1 MLLTIDVGNTNM
13 VFSVFDGETL
23 TGSFR
28 LTTVAGR
35 TSDELGMDIWN
46 QLSRLEIRPADLED
60 VIISSVVPPVMA
72 ALADALVRYLDKA
85 PVVVDVDVDPGLP
98 YGVESNEHLGA
109 DRSVACV
116 AAIHK
121 YGAPLILA
129 DMGTAT
135 TVDAIGRTG
144 AYLGGCITAGAR
156 ISIEALFQK
165 TALLPQVDLALP
177 ERVLS
182 TVDAIGRTG
191 AYLGGCITAGARIS
205 IEALFQKTALL
216 PQVDLALP
224 ERVLSG
230 TAVGQIQAG
239 AVLGYVGAMERLIT
253 QAREEINEPEAIV
266 VATGGLAPV
275 IAAGTDLI
283 DVVDGQLI
291 PEGCGFCIRNTC
303 GSGSKREEERPWD
316 ARRPST

>member
-13 VFSVFDGETL
+13 VFSLFSGEAL
-23 TGSFR
+23 AGSFR
-28 LTTVAGR
+28 LTTVTGR

-46 QLSRLEIRPADLED
+46 QLSRLELKPEELEA

-72 ALADALVRYLDKA
+72 ALTDALVRYLGKT
-85 PVVVDVDVDPGLP
+85 PIVVDVDVDPGLP
-98 YGVESNEHLGA
+98 YGVVSNEHLGT

-135 TVDAIGRTG
+135 TVDAISRQGV
-144 AYLGGCITAGAR
+144 YMGGCITAGAR

-165 TALLPQVDLALP
+165 TALLPQVN
-177 ERVLS
+177 
-182 TVDAIGRTG
+182 
-191 AYLGGCITAGARIS
+191 
-205 IEALFQKTALL
+205 
-216 PQVDLALP
+216 LALP

-239 AVLGYVGAMERLIT
+239 AVLGYIGAMERLIT
-253 QAREEINEPEAIV
+253 QAREELDEPEAVV

-291 PEGCGFCIRNTC
+291 PDGLRLLYQ
-303 GSGSKREEERPWD
+303 KYLREH
-316 ARRPST
+316 T

>member
-13 VFSVFDGETL
+13 VFSVFEGETL
-23 TGSFR
+23 RGSFR

-46 QLSRLEIRPADLED
+46 QLSRLGIRPEDLADA
-60 VIISSVVPPVMA
+60 IISSVVPPVMA
-72 ALADALVRYLDKA
+72 ALTDALARYLGKT
-85 PVVVDVDVDPGLP
+85 PIVVDVDVDPGLP
-98 YGVESNEHLGA
+98 YGVVSNEHLGA

-135 TVDAIGRTG
+135 TVDAISRAGV
-144 AYLGGCITAGAR
+144 YMGGCITAGAR

-165 TALLPQVDLALP
+165 TALLPQVSLALP
-177 ERVLS
+177 E
-182 TVDAIGRTG
+182 
-191 AYLGGCITAGARIS
+191 
-205 IEALFQKTALL
+205 K
-216 PQVDLALP
+216 
-224 ERVLSG
+224 VLSG

-239 AVLGYVGAMERLIT
+239 AVLGYIGAMERLIT
-253 QAREEINEPEAIV
+253 QAREEIDEPEAMV

-291 PEGCGFCIRNTC
+291 PDGLRLLYQ
-303 GSGSKREEERPWD
+303 KYLRERK
-316 ARRPST
+316 

>member
-23 TGSFR
+23 KGSFR
-28 LTTVAGR
+28 LTTVTGR

-46 QLSRLEIRPADLED
+46 QLSRLGIRLED
-60 VIISSVVPPVMA
+60 LADVIVSSVVPPVMA
-72 ALADALVRYLDKA
+72 ALTDALVRYLGKT
-85 PVVVDVDVDPGLP
+85 PIVVDVDVDPGLP
-98 YGVESNEHLGA
+98 YGVVSNEHLGA

-135 TVDAIGRTG
+135 TVDAISREGT
-144 AYLGGCITAGAR
+144 YMGGCITAGAR

-177 ERVLS
+177 E
-182 TVDAIGRTG
+182 
-191 AYLGGCITAGARIS
+191 
-205 IEALFQKTALL
+205 K
-216 PQVDLALP
+216 
-224 ERVLSG
+224 VLSG

-239 AVLGYVGAMERLIT
+239 AVLGYIGAMERLIT
-253 QAREEINEPEAIV
+253 QAREEIGEPEAIV

-275 IAAGTDLI
+275 IAAGTGLI

-291 PEGCGFCIRNTC
+291 PDGLRLLYQ
-303 GSGSKREEERPWD
+303 KYLRER
-316 ARRPST
+316 T

>member
-13 VFSVFDGETL
+13 VFSVFEGETL
-23 TGSFR
+23 RGSFR

-46 QLSRLEIRPADLED
+46 QLSRLGIRPEDLAD

-72 ALADALVRYLDKA
+72 ALTDAVVRYLDKT
-85 PVVVDVDVDPGLP
+85 PIVVDVDVDPGLP
-98 YGVESNEHLGA
+98 YGVMSNERLGA

-135 TVDAIGRTG
+135 TVDAISRAGV
-144 AYLGGCITAGAR
+144 YMGGCITAGAR

-165 TALLPQVDLALP
+165 TALLPQVSLALP
-177 ERVLS
+177 E
-182 TVDAIGRTG
+182 
-191 AYLGGCITAGARIS
+191 
-205 IEALFQKTALL
+205 K
-216 PQVDLALP
+216 
-224 ERVLSG
+224 VLSG

-239 AVLGYVGAMERLIT
+239 AVLGYIGAMERLIT
-253 QAREEINEPEAIV
+253 QAREEIDEPEAIV

-291 PEGCGFCIRNTC
+291 PDGLRLLYQ
-303 GSGSKREEERPWD
+303 KYLRERK
-316 ARRPST
+316 

>member
-23 TGSFR
+23 KGSFR

-46 QLSRLEIRPADLED
+46 QLSRLRIRTEELAD

-72 ALADALVRYLDKA
+72 ALTDALVRYLGKT
-85 PVVVDVDVDPGLP
+85 PIVVDVDVDPGLP
-98 YGVESNEHLGA
+98 YGVESNEHLGT

-116 AAIHK
+116 AAIQK

-135 TVDAIGRTG
+135 TVDAISREGI
-144 AYLGGCITAGAR
+144 YMGGCITAGAR

-165 TALLPQVDLALP
+165 TALLPQVNLALP
-177 ERVLS
+177 E
-182 TVDAIGRTG
+182 
-191 AYLGGCITAGARIS
+191 
-205 IEALFQKTALL
+205 K
-216 PQVDLALP
+216 
-224 ERVLSG
+224 VLSG

-239 AVLGYVGAMERLIT
+239 AVLGYIGAMERLIT
-253 QAREEINEPEAIV
+253 QAREEIDEPEAIV

-291 PEGCGFCIRNTC
+291 PDGLRLLYRKYLG
-303 GSGSKREEERPWD
+303 ER
-316 ARRPST
+316 T

>member
-13 VFSVFDGETL
+13 VFSLFSGEAL
-23 TGSFR
+23 AGSFR

-46 QLSRLEIRPADLED
+46 QLSRLELKPEELEA
-60 VIISSVVPPVMA
+60 VIVSSVVPPVMA
-72 ALADALVRYLDKA
+72 ALTDALVRYLGKT
-85 PVVVDVDVDPGLP
+85 PIVVDVDVDPGLP
-98 YGVESNEHLGA
+98 YGVVSNEHLGT

-135 TVDAIGRTG
+135 TVDAISRQGV
-144 AYLGGCITAGAR
+144 YMGGCITAGAR

-165 TALLPQVDLALP
+165 TALLPQVN
-177 ERVLS
+177 
-182 TVDAIGRTG
+182 
-191 AYLGGCITAGARIS
+191 
-205 IEALFQKTALL
+205 
-216 PQVDLALP
+216 LALP

-239 AVLGYVGAMERLIT
+239 AVLGYIGAMERLIT
-253 QAREEINEPEAIV
+253 QAREELDEPKAVV

-291 PEGCGFCIRNTC
+291 PDGLRLLYQ
-303 GSGSKREEERPWD
+303 KYLREH
-316 ARRPST
+316 T

>member
-13 VFSVFDGETL
+13 VFSLFSGEAL
-23 TGSFR
+23 AGSFR

-46 QLSRLEIRPADLED
+46 QLSRLELKPEELEA

-72 ALADALVRYLDKA
+72 ALTDALVRYLGKT
-85 PVVVDVDVDPGLP
+85 PIVVDVDVDPGLP
-98 YGVESNEHLGA
+98 YGVVSNEHLGT

-135 TVDAIGRTG
+135 TVDAISRQGV
-144 AYLGGCITAGAR
+144 YMGGGITAGAR

-165 TALLPQVDLALP
+165 TALLPQVN
-177 ERVLS
+177 
-182 TVDAIGRTG
+182 
-191 AYLGGCITAGARIS
+191 
-205 IEALFQKTALL
+205 
-216 PQVDLALP
+216 LALP

-239 AVLGYVGAMERLIT
+239 AVLGYIGAMERLIT
-253 QAREEINEPEAIV
+253 QAREELDEPEAVV

-291 PEGCGFCIRNTC
+291 PDGLRLLYQ
-303 GSGSKREEERPWD
+303 KYLREH
-316 ARRPST
+316 T

>member
-13 VFSVFDGETL
+13 VFSVFEGETL
-23 TGSFR
+23 RGSFR
-28 LTTVAGR
+28 LTTVTGR

-46 QLSRLEIRPADLED
+46 QLSRLGIRPEDLAD

-72 ALADALVRYLDKA
+72 ALTDAVVRYLDKT
-85 PVVVDVDVDPGLP
+85 PIVVDVDVDPGLP
-98 YGVESNEHLGA
+98 YGVMSNERLGA

-135 TVDAIGRTG
+135 TVDAISRQGS
-144 AYLGGCITAGAR
+144 YMGGCITAGAR

-165 TALLPQVDLALP
+165 TALLPQVSLALP
-177 ERVLS
+177 E
-182 TVDAIGRTG
+182 
-191 AYLGGCITAGARIS
+191 
-205 IEALFQKTALL
+205 K
-216 PQVDLALP
+216 
-224 ERVLSG
+224 VLSG

-239 AVLGYVGAMERLIT
+239 AVLGYIGAMERLIT
-253 QAREEINEPEAIV
+253 QAREEIDEPEAIV
-266 VATGGLAPV
+266 VATGVLAPV

-291 PEGCGFCIRNTC
+291 PDGLRLLYQ
-303 GSGSKREEERPWD
+303 KYLRERK
-316 ARRPST
+316 

>member
-13 VFSVFDGETL
+13 VFTIFDNESFS
-23 TGSFR
+23 GSFR

-46 QLSRLEIRPADLED
+46 QLSRLGLKPEDVED

-72 ALADALVRYLDKA
+72 ALTDALIRYLGKT
-85 PVVVDVDVDPGLP
+85 PIVVDVDVDPGLP
-98 YGVESNEHLGA
+98 YGVVSNEHLGA

-135 TVDAIGRTG
+135 TVDAISREGV
-144 AYLGGCITAGAR
+144 YMGGCITAGAR

-165 TALLPQVDLALP
+165 TALLPQVNLALP
-177 ERVLS
+177 E
-182 TVDAIGRTG
+182 
-191 AYLGGCITAGARIS
+191 
-205 IEALFQKTALL
+205 K
-216 PQVDLALP
+216 
-224 ERVLSG
+224 VLSG

-239 AVLGYVGAMERLIT
+239 AVLGYIGAMERLIS
-253 QAREEINEPEAIV
+253 QAREEIGEPEAIV

-275 IAAGTDLI
+275 IAAGTDVI

-291 PEGCGFCIRNTC
+291 PDGLRFLYQ
-303 GSGSKREEERPWD
+303 KYLRER
-316 ARRPST
+316 S

>member
-13 VFSVFDGETL
+13 VFSVFEGETL
-23 TGSFR
+23 RGSFR
-28 LTTVAGR
+28 LTTVTGR

-46 QLSRLEIRPADLED
+46 QLSRLGIRPEDLAD

-72 ALADALVRYLDKA
+72 ALTDAVVRYLDKT
-85 PVVVDVDVDPGLP
+85 PIVVDVDVDPGLP
-98 YGVESNEHLGA
+98 YGVMSNERLGA

-135 TVDAIGRTG
+135 TVDAISRQGS
-144 AYLGGCITAGAR
+144 YMGGCITAGAR

-165 TALLPQVDLALP
+165 TALLPQVSLALP
-177 ERVLS
+177 E
-182 TVDAIGRTG
+182 
-191 AYLGGCITAGARIS
+191 
-205 IEALFQKTALL
+205 K
-216 PQVDLALP
+216 
-224 ERVLSG
+224 VLSG

-239 AVLGYVGAMERLIT
+239 AVLGYIGAMERLIT
-253 QAREEINEPEAIV
+253 QAREEIDEPEAIV

-291 PEGCGFCIRNTC
+291 PDGLRLLYQ
-303 GSGSKREEERPWD
+303 KYLRERK
-316 ARRPST
+316 

>member
-13 VFSVFDGETL
+13 VFSLFSGEAL
-23 TGSFR
+23 AGSFR
-28 LTTVAGR
+28 LTTVTGR

-46 QLSRLEIRPADLED
+46 QLSRLELKPEELEA

-72 ALADALVRYLDKA
+72 ALTDALVRYLGKT
-85 PVVVDVDVDPGLP
+85 PIVVDVDVDPGLP
-98 YGVESNEHLGA
+98 YGVVSNEHLGT

-135 TVDAIGRTG
+135 TVDAISRQGV
-144 AYLGGCITAGAR
+144 YMGGCITAGAR

-165 TALLPQVDLALP
+165 TALLPQVN
-177 ERVLS
+177 
-182 TVDAIGRTG
+182 
-191 AYLGGCITAGARIS
+191 
-205 IEALFQKTALL
+205 
-216 PQVDLALP
+216 LALP

-239 AVLGYVGAMERLIT
+239 AVLGYIGAMERLIT
-253 QAREEINEPEAIV
+253 QAREELDEPEAVV
-266 VATGGLAPV
+266 VATGGLARL

-283 DVVDGQLI
+283 DVVDG
-291 PEGCGFCIRNTC
+291 
-303 GSGSKREEERPWD
+303 
-316 ARRPST
+316 

>member
-13 VFSVFDGETL
+13 VFSVFEGETL
-23 TGSFR
+23 RGSFR

-46 QLSRLEIRPADLED
+46 QLSRLGIRPEDLAD
-60 VIISSVVPPVMA
+60 VIVSSVVPPVMA
-72 ALADALVRYLDKA
+72 ALTDALVRYLGKT
-85 PVVVDVDVDPGLP
+85 PIVVDVDVDPGLP
-98 YGVESNEHLGA
+98 YGVVSNEHLGA

-135 TVDAIGRTG
+135 TVDAISRQGS
-144 AYLGGCITAGAR
+144 YMGGCITAGAR

-165 TALLPQVDLALP
+165 TALLPQVSLALP
-177 ERVLS
+177 E
-182 TVDAIGRTG
+182 
-191 AYLGGCITAGARIS
+191 
-205 IEALFQKTALL
+205 K
-216 PQVDLALP
+216 
-224 ERVLSG
+224 VLSG

-239 AVLGYVGAMERLIT
+239 AVLGYIGAMERLIT
-253 QAREEINEPEAIV
+253 QAREELDEPEAMV

-283 DVVDGQLI
+283 DMVDGQLI
-291 PEGCGFCIRNTC
+291 PDGLRLLYQ
-303 GSGSKREEERPWD
+303 KYLRERK
-316 ARRPST
+316 

>member
-13 VFSVFDGETL
+13 VFSLFNGEAL
-23 TGSFR
+23 AGSFR

-46 QLSRLEIRPADLED
+46 QLSRLELKPEELEA

-72 ALADALVRYLDKA
+72 ALTDALVRYLGKT
-85 PVVVDVDVDPGLP
+85 PIVVDVDVDPGLP
-98 YGVESNEHLGA
+98 YGVVSNEHLGT

-135 TVDAIGRTG
+135 TVDAISRQGV
-144 AYLGGCITAGAR
+144 YMGGCITAGAR

-165 TALLPQVDLALP
+165 TALLPQVN
-177 ERVLS
+177 
-182 TVDAIGRTG
+182 
-191 AYLGGCITAGARIS
+191 
-205 IEALFQKTALL
+205 
-216 PQVDLALP
+216 LALP

-239 AVLGYVGAMERLIT
+239 AVLGYIGAMERLIT
-253 QAREEINEPEAIV
+253 QAREELDEPEAVV
-266 VATGGLAPV
+266 VAPGGLAPV

-291 PEGCGFCIRNTC
+291 PDGLRLLYQ
-303 GSGSKREEERPWD
+303 KYLREH
-316 ARRPST
+316 T

>member
-23 TGSFR
+23 RGSFR
-28 LTTVAGR
+28 LTTVMGR

-46 QLSRLEIRPADLED
+46 QLSRLGIRPEDLAD

-72 ALADALVRYLDKA
+72 ALTDALVRYLGKT
-85 PVVVDVDVDPGLP
+85 PIVVDVDVDPGLP
-98 YGVESNEHLGA
+98 YGVVSNEHLGA

-135 TVDAIGRTG
+135 TVDAISREGV
-144 AYLGGCITAGAR
+144 YMGGCITAGAR

-165 TALLPQVDLALP
+165 TALLPQVSLALP
-177 ERVLS
+177 E
-182 TVDAIGRTG
+182 
-191 AYLGGCITAGARIS
+191 
-205 IEALFQKTALL
+205 K
-216 PQVDLALP
+216 
-224 ERVLSG
+224 VLSG

-239 AVLGYVGAMERLIT
+239 AVLGYIGAMERLIT
-253 QAREEINEPEAIV
+253 QARKEIGEPEAIV

-275 IAAGTDLI
+275 IAAGTELI

-291 PEGCGFCIRNTC
+291 PDGLRLLYQ
-303 GSGSKREEERPWD
+303 KYLRERK
-316 ARRPST
+316 

>member
-13 VFSVFDGETL
+13 VFSLFSGEAL
-23 TGSFR
+23 AGSFR
-28 LTTVAGR
+28 LTTVTGR

-46 QLSRLEIRPADLED
+46 QLSRLELKPEELEA

-72 ALADALVRYLDKA
+72 ALTDALVRYLGKT
-85 PVVVDVDVDPGLP
+85 PIVVDVDVDPGLP
-98 YGVESNEHLGA
+98 YGVVSNEHLGT

-135 TVDAIGRTG
+135 TVDAISRQGV
-144 AYLGGCITAGAR
+144 YMGGCITAGAR

-165 TALLPQVDLALP
+165 TALLPQVN
-177 ERVLS
+177 
-182 TVDAIGRTG
+182 
-191 AYLGGCITAGARIS
+191 
-205 IEALFQKTALL
+205 
-216 PQVDLALP
+216 LALP

-239 AVLGYVGAMERLIT
+239 AVLGYIGAMERLIT
-253 QAREEINEPEAIV
+253 QAREELDEPEAVV

-275 IAAGTDLI
+275 IAAGTELI

-291 PEGCGFCIRNTC
+291 PDGLRLLYQ
-303 GSGSKREEERPWD
+303 KYLREH
-316 ARRPST
+316 T

>member
-13 VFSVFDGETL
+13 VFSVFEGETL
-23 TGSFR
+23 RGSFR

-46 QLSRLEIRPADLED
+46 QLSRLGIRPEDLADA
-60 VIISSVVPPVMA
+60 IISSVVPPVMA
-72 ALADALVRYLDKA
+72 ALTDALARYLGKT
-85 PVVVDVDVDPGLP
+85 PIVVDVDVDPGLP
-98 YGVESNEHLGA
+98 YGVVSNEHLGA

-135 TVDAIGRTG
+135 TVDAISRAGV
-144 AYLGGCITAGAR
+144 YMGGCITAGAR

-165 TALLPQVDLALP
+165 TALLPQVSLALP
-177 ERVLS
+177 E
-182 TVDAIGRTG
+182 
-191 AYLGGCITAGARIS
+191 
-205 IEALFQKTALL
+205 K
-216 PQVDLALP
+216 
-224 ERVLSG
+224 VLSG

-239 AVLGYVGAMERLIT
+239 AVLGYIGAMERLIT
-253 QAREEINEPEAIV
+253 QAREEIDEPEAIV

-291 PEGCGFCIRNTC
+291 PDGLRLLYQ
-303 GSGSKREEERPWD
+303 KYLRERK
-316 ARRPST
+316 

>member
-23 TGSFR
+23 RGSFR

-46 QLSRLEIRPADLED
+46 QLSRLGIRPEDLADA
-60 VIISSVVPPVMA
+60 IISSVVPPVMA
-72 ALADALVRYLDKA
+72 ALTDAMIRYLGKT
-85 PVVVDVDVDPGLP
+85 PIVVDVDVDPGLP
-98 YGVESNEHLGA
+98 YGVVSNEHLGA

-135 TVDAIGRTG
+135 TVDAISREGV
-144 AYLGGCITAGAR
+144 YMGGCITAGAR

-165 TALLPQVDLALP
+165 TALLPQVSLALP
-177 ERVLS
+177 E
-182 TVDAIGRTG
+182 
-191 AYLGGCITAGARIS
+191 
-205 IEALFQKTALL
+205 K
-216 PQVDLALP
+216 
-224 ERVLSG
+224 VLSG

-239 AVLGYVGAMERLIT
+239 AVLGYIGAMERLIT
-253 QAREEINEPEAIV
+253 QAREEIDEPEAIV

-291 PEGCGFCIRNTC
+291 PDGLRLLYQ
-303 GSGSKREEERPWD
+303 KYLRERK
-316 ARRPST
+316 

>member
-13 VFSVFDGETL
+13 VFSLFNGEAL
-23 TGSFR
+23 AGSFR

-46 QLSRLEIRPADLED
+46 QLSRLELKPEELEA

-72 ALADALVRYLDKA
+72 ALTDALVRYLGKT
-85 PVVVDVDVDPGLP
+85 PIVVDVDVDPGLP
-98 YGVESNEHLGA
+98 YGVVSNEHLGT

-135 TVDAIGRTG
+135 TVDAISRQGV
-144 AYLGGCITAGAR
+144 YMGGCITAGAR

-165 TALLPQVDLALP
+165 TALLPQVN
-177 ERVLS
+177 
-182 TVDAIGRTG
+182 
-191 AYLGGCITAGARIS
+191 
-205 IEALFQKTALL
+205 
-216 PQVDLALP
+216 LALP

-239 AVLGYVGAMERLIT
+239 AVLGYIGAMERLI
-253 QAREEINEPEAIV
+253 PGP
-266 VATGGLAPV
+266 GG
-275 IAAGTDLI
+275 
-283 DVVDGQLI
+283 
-291 PEGCGFCIRNTC
+291 
-303 GSGSKREEERPWD
+303 
-316 ARRPST
+316 ARRAGGRCGGHRRPGAGHRRRHRPH

>member
-13 VFSVFDGETL
+13 VFSVFEGETL
-23 TGSFR
+23 RGSFR

-46 QLSRLEIRPADLED
+46 QLSRLGIRPEDLAD
-60 VIISSVVPPVMA
+60 VIVSSVVPPVMA
-72 ALADALVRYLDKA
+72 ALTDALVRYLGKT
-85 PVVVDVDVDPGLP
+85 PIVVDVDVDPGLP
-98 YGVESNEHLGA
+98 YGVVSNEHLGA

-135 TVDAIGRTG
+135 TVDAISRAGV
-144 AYLGGCITAGAR
+144 YMGGCITAGAR

-165 TALLPQVDLALP
+165 TALLPQVSLALP
-177 ERVLS
+177 E
-182 TVDAIGRTG
+182 
-191 AYLGGCITAGARIS
+191 
-205 IEALFQKTALL
+205 K
-216 PQVDLALP
+216 
-224 ERVLSG
+224 VLSG

-239 AVLGYVGAMERLIT
+239 AVLGYIGAMERLIT
-253 QAREEINEPEAIV
+253 QAREEIDEPEAIV

-291 PEGCGFCIRNTC
+291 PDGLRLLYQ
-303 GSGSKREEERPWD
+303 KYLRERK
-316 ARRPST
+316 

>member
-1 MLLTIDVGNTNM
+1 MLLTVDVGNTNM

-23 TGSFR
+23 RGSFR

-46 QLSRLEIRPADLED
+46 QLSRLGIRPEDLADA
-60 VIISSVVPPVMA
+60 IISSVVPPVMA
-72 ALADALVRYLDKA
+72 ALTDAMIRYLGKT
-85 PVVVDVDVDPGLP
+85 PIVVDVDVDPGLP
-98 YGVESNEHLGA
+98 YGVVSNEHLGA

-135 TVDAIGRTG
+135 TVDAISREGV
-144 AYLGGCITAGAR
+144 YMGGCITAGAR

-165 TALLPQVDLALP
+165 TALLPQVSLALP
-177 ERVLS
+177 E
-182 TVDAIGRTG
+182 
-191 AYLGGCITAGARIS
+191 
-205 IEALFQKTALL
+205 K
-216 PQVDLALP
+216 
-224 ERVLSG
+224 VLSG

-239 AVLGYVGAMERLIT
+239 AVLGYIGAMERLIT
-253 QAREEINEPEAIV
+253 QAREEIDEPEAMV

-291 PEGCGFCIRNTC
+291 PDGLRLLYQ
-303 GSGSKREEERPWD
+303 KYLRERK
-316 ARRPST
+316 

>member
-13 VFSVFDGETL
+13 VFSVFEGETL
-23 TGSFR
+23 RGSFR

-46 QLSRLEIRPADLED
+46 QLSRLGIRLED
-60 VIISSVVPPVMA
+60 LADVIVSSVVPPVMA
-72 ALADALVRYLDKA
+72 ALTDALVRYLGKT
-85 PVVVDVDVDPGLP
+85 PIVVDVDVDPGLP
-98 YGVESNEHLGA
+98 YGVVSNEHLGA

-135 TVDAIGRTG
+135 TVDAISRAGV
-144 AYLGGCITAGAR
+144 YMGGCITAGAR

-165 TALLPQVDLALP
+165 TALLPQVSLALP
-177 ERVLS
+177 E
-182 TVDAIGRTG
+182 
-191 AYLGGCITAGARIS
+191 
-205 IEALFQKTALL
+205 K
-216 PQVDLALP
+216 
-224 ERVLSG
+224 VLSG

-239 AVLGYVGAMERLIT
+239 AVLGYIGAMERLIT
-253 QAREEINEPEAIV
+253 QAREELGEPEAMV

-283 DVVDGQLI
+283 DMVDGQLI
-291 PEGCGFCIRNTC
+291 PDGLRLLYQ
-303 GSGSKREEERPWD
+303 KYLRERK
-316 ARRPST
+316 

>member
-1 MLLTIDVGNTNM
+1 MLLSIDVGNTNM
-13 VFSVFDGETL
+13 VFSVFEGETL
-23 TGSFR
+23 RGSFR

-46 QLSRLEIRPADLED
+46 QLSRLGIRPEDLAD
-60 VIISSVVPPVMA
+60 VIVSSVVPPVMA
-72 ALADALVRYLDKA
+72 ALTDALVRYLGKT
-85 PVVVDVDVDPGLP
+85 PIVVDVDVDPGLP
-98 YGVESNEHLGA
+98 YGVVSNEHLGA

-135 TVDAIGRTG
+135 TVDAISRAGV
-144 AYLGGCITAGAR
+144 YMGGCITAGAR

-165 TALLPQVDLALP
+165 TALLPQVSLALP
-177 ERVLS
+177 E
-182 TVDAIGRTG
+182 
-191 AYLGGCITAGARIS
+191 
-205 IEALFQKTALL
+205 K
-216 PQVDLALP
+216 
-224 ERVLSG
+224 VLSG

-239 AVLGYVGAMERLIT
+239 AVLGYIGAMERLIT
-253 QAREEINEPEAIV
+253 QAREELDEPEAMV

-283 DVVDGQLI
+283 DMVDGQLI
-291 PEGCGFCIRNTC
+291 PDGLRLLYQ
-303 GSGSKREEERPWD
+303 KYLRERK
-316 ARRPST
+316 

>member
-1 MLLTIDVGNTNM
+1 MLLTVDVGNTNM
-13 VFSVFDGETL
+13 VFTLFDGETHL
-23 TGSFR
+23 KSFR

-46 QLSRLEIRPADLED
+46 QLSRLGVKPEDLAD
-60 VIISSVVPPVMA
+60 VIVSSVVPPVMA
-72 ALADALVRYLDKA
+72 ALEDAISRYLGKV
-85 PVVVDVDVDPGLP
+85 PIVVDADVYPELP
-98 YGVESNEHLGA
+98 YGVETNERLGA

-135 TVDAIGRTG
+135 TVDAISREGV
-144 AYLGGCITAGAR
+144 YM
-156 ISIEALFQK
+156 
-165 TALLPQVDLALP
+165 
-177 ERVLS
+177 
-182 TVDAIGRTG
+182 
-191 AYLGGCITAGARIS
+191 GGCITAGARIS

-230 TAVGQIQAG
+230 TSVGQIQAG
-239 AVLGYVGAMERLIT
+239 AVLGYIGAMERLIT
-253 QAREEINEPEAIV
+253 QAREEIGEPEAMV
-266 VATGGLAPV
+266 VATGGLAPI
-275 IAAGTDLI
+275 IAAGTDII

-291 PEGCGFCIRNTC
+291 PDGLRLLYENYL
-303 GSGSKREEERPWD
+303 RERGGERP
-316 ARRPST
+316 

>member
-13 VFSVFDGETL
+13 VFSVFEGETL
-23 TGSFR
+23 RGSFR

-46 QLSRLEIRPADLED
+46 QLSRLGIRPEDLADA
-60 VIISSVVPPVMA
+60 IISSVVPPVMA
-72 ALADALVRYLDKA
+72 ALTDAMIRYLGKT
-85 PVVVDVDVDPGLP
+85 PIVVDVDVDPGLP
-98 YGVESNEHLGA
+98 YGVVSNEHLGA

-135 TVDAIGRTG
+135 TVDAISRAGV
-144 AYLGGCITAGAR
+144 YMGGCITAGAR

-165 TALLPQVDLALP
+165 TALLPQVSLALP
-177 ERVLS
+177 E
-182 TVDAIGRTG
+182 
-191 AYLGGCITAGARIS
+191 
-205 IEALFQKTALL
+205 K
-216 PQVDLALP
+216 
-224 ERVLSG
+224 VLSG

-239 AVLGYVGAMERLIT
+239 AVLGYIGAMERLIT
-253 QAREEINEPEAIV
+253 QAREEIDEPEAIV

-291 PEGCGFCIRNTC
+291 PDGLRLLYQ
-303 GSGSKREEERPWD
+303 KYLRERK
-316 ARRPST
+316 

>member
-13 VFSVFDGETL
+13 VFSLFSGEAL
-23 TGSFR
+23 AGSFR

-46 QLSRLEIRPADLED
+46 QLSRLELKPEELEA

-72 ALADALVRYLDKA
+72 ALTDALARYLGKT
-85 PVVVDVDVDPGLP
+85 PIVVDVDVDPGLP
-98 YGVESNEHLGA
+98 YGVVSNEHLGT

-135 TVDAIGRTG
+135 TVDAISRQGV
-144 AYLGGCITAGAR
+144 YMGGCITAGAR

-165 TALLPQVDLALP
+165 TALLPQVN
-177 ERVLS
+177 
-182 TVDAIGRTG
+182 
-191 AYLGGCITAGARIS
+191 
-205 IEALFQKTALL
+205 
-216 PQVDLALP
+216 LALP

-239 AVLGYVGAMERLIT
+239 AVLGYIGAMERLIT
-253 QAREEINEPEAIV
+253 QAREELDEPEAVV

-291 PEGCGFCIRNTC
+291 PDGLRLLYQ
-303 GSGSKREEERPWD
+303 KYLREH
-316 ARRPST
+316 T

>member
-23 TGSFR
+23 KGSFR

-46 QLSRLEIRPADLED
+46 QLSRLRIRPEDLAD

-72 ALADALVRYLDKA
+72 ALTDALVRYLGKT
-85 PVVVDVDVDPGLP
+85 PIVVDVDVDPGLP
-98 YGVESNEHLGA
+98 YGVESNEHLGT

-121 YGAPLILA
+121 YGAPIILA

-135 TVDAIGRTG
+135 TVDAISREGV
-144 AYLGGCITAGAR
+144 YMGGCITAGAR

-165 TALLPQVDLALP
+165 TALLPQVNLALP
-177 ERVLS
+177 E
-182 TVDAIGRTG
+182 
-191 AYLGGCITAGARIS
+191 
-205 IEALFQKTALL
+205 K
-216 PQVDLALP
+216 
-224 ERVLSG
+224 VLSG

-239 AVLGYVGAMERLIT
+239 AVLGYIGAMERLIT
-253 QAREEINEPEAIV
+253 QAREEIDEPEAIV

-291 PEGCGFCIRNTC
+291 PDRLRLLYRKYLGEHT
-303 GSGSKREEERPWD
+303 
-316 ARRPST
+316 

>member
-13 VFSVFDGETL
+13 VFSVFEGETL
-23 TGSFR
+23 RGSFR

-46 QLSRLEIRPADLED
+46 QLSRLGIRLED
-60 VIISSVVPPVMA
+60 LADVIVSSVVPPVMA
-72 ALADALVRYLDKA
+72 ALTDALVRYLGKT
-85 PVVVDVDVDPGLP
+85 PIVVDVDVDPGLP
-98 YGVESNEHLGA
+98 YGVVSNEHLGA

-135 TVDAIGRTG
+135 TVDAISRAGV
-144 AYLGGCITAGAR
+144 YMGGCITAGAR

-165 TALLPQVDLALP
+165 TALLPQVSLALP
-177 ERVLS
+177 E
-182 TVDAIGRTG
+182 
-191 AYLGGCITAGARIS
+191 
-205 IEALFQKTALL
+205 K
-216 PQVDLALP
+216 
-224 ERVLSG
+224 VLSG

-239 AVLGYVGAMERLIT
+239 AVLGYIGAMERLIT
-253 QAREEINEPEAIV
+253 QAREELDEPEAMV

-283 DVVDGQLI
+283 DMVDGQLI
-291 PEGCGFCIRNTC
+291 PDGLRLLYQ
-303 GSGSKREEERPWD
+303 KYLRERK
-316 ARRPST
+316 

>member
-13 VFSVFDGETL
+13 VFSVFEGETL
-23 TGSFR
+23 RGSFR

-46 QLSRLEIRPADLED
+46 QLSRLGIRLED
-60 VIISSVVPPVMA
+60 LADVIVSSVVPPVMA
-72 ALADALVRYLDKA
+72 ALTDALVRYLGKT
-85 PVVVDVDVDPGLP
+85 PIVVDVDVDPGLP
-98 YGVESNEHLGA
+98 YGVVSNEHLGA

-135 TVDAIGRTG
+135 TVDAISREGV
-144 AYLGGCITAGAR
+144 YMGGCITAGAR

-177 ERVLS
+177 E
-182 TVDAIGRTG
+182 
-191 AYLGGCITAGARIS
+191 
-205 IEALFQKTALL
+205 K
-216 PQVDLALP
+216 
-224 ERVLSG
+224 VLSG

-239 AVLGYVGAMERLIT
+239 AVLGYIGAMERLIT
-253 QAREEINEPEAIV
+253 QAREELDEPEAMV

-275 IAAGTDLI
+275 IAAGTGLI

-291 PEGCGFCIRNTC
+291 PDGLRLLYQ
-303 GSGSKREEERPWD
+303 KYLRER
-316 ARRPST
+316 T

>member
-13 VFSVFDGETL
+13 VFSVFEGETL
-23 TGSFR
+23 RGSFR

-46 QLSRLEIRPADLED
+46 QLSRLGIRPEDLAD
-60 VIISSVVPPVMA
+60 VIVSSVVPPVMA
-72 ALADALVRYLDKA
+72 ALTDALVRYLSKT
-85 PVVVDVDVDPGLP
+85 PIVVDVDVDPGLP
-98 YGVESNEHLGA
+98 YGVVSNEHLGA

-135 TVDAIGRTG
+135 TVDAISRAGV
-144 AYLGGCITAGAR
+144 YMGGCITAGAR

-165 TALLPQVDLALP
+165 TALLPQVSLALP
-177 ERVLS
+177 E
-182 TVDAIGRTG
+182 
-191 AYLGGCITAGARIS
+191 
-205 IEALFQKTALL
+205 K
-216 PQVDLALP
+216 
-224 ERVLSG
+224 VLSG

-239 AVLGYVGAMERLIT
+239 AVLGYIGAMERLIT
-253 QAREEINEPEAIV
+253 QAREELDEPEAMV

-291 PEGCGFCIRNTC
+291 PDGLRLLYQ
-303 GSGSKREEERPWD
+303 KYLRERK
-316 ARRPST
+316 